1 MILCCCNGLY
11 LLWSY
16 TGAGHLVWN
25 PSTNESVELPDHEYP
40 AATRSTYGLAF
51 DSINDDYKILKIDN
65 KGSSTSLNK
74 IFALKSGCWRCI
86 DNHPRS
92 FVNSVW
98 GEDSLAFVRGA
109 FHWIYGEV
117 LLYFSM
123 YQNLGLNQGFRTS
136 DRPYEWLLEHSK
148 NVNAPVSAT
157 VMMVAVDGGGGGCDV
172 TLLDVSSLRC

>member
-1 MILCCCNGLY
+1 MVGKSFYCCSLSSLSAQPLQKLCFPSNHKPHCYMILCCCNGLY
-11 LLWSY
+11 LLWCY

-109 FHWIYGEV
+109 FHWICKDNLYKYCMISFNISNEV
-117 LLYFSM
+117 Y
-123 YQNLGLNQGFRTS
+123 R
-136 DRPYEWLLEHSK
+136 EI
-148 NVNAPVSAT
+148 
-157 VMMVAVDGGGGGCDV
+157 
-172 TLLDVSSLRC
+172 

>member
-98 GEDSLAFVRGA
+98 GEDSLAFGDIVAGGNIQYSRQSA
-109 FHWIYGEV
+109 ILKAWHFRITRNALC
-117 LLYFSM
+117 LLY
-123 YQNLGLNQGFRTS
+123 
-136 DRPYEWLLEHSK
+136 
-148 NVNAPVSAT
+148 
-157 VMMVAVDGGGGGCDV
+157 
-172 TLLDVSSLRC
+172 